1 MSKIS
6 LKHSGGNVVSLNS
19 PTNAPGAADVAFK
32 LPNADGSANEFL
44 KTDGS
49 GNLSFGAAGGGK
61 IVQFKSVSLYGD
73 NSTNSNT
80 FVALPNMP
88 SLDITPTVATSL
100 MFLTIS
106 STIFNGSNNRG
117 VQVTVYKK
125 VGSGSYADL
134 RTDGNNGGMIGFHGD
149 AGDNNAMSPF
159 CLTHEDDHN
168 TTDAL
173 SYKIY
178 LRTTN
183 ADSNAHLGRA
193 SGGNYTKTTF
203 SVFEV
208 ATT

>member
-1 MSKIS
+1 MSS
-6 LKHSGGNVVSLNS
+6 LKLLHSGGNGVIIS
-19 PTNAPGAADVAFK
+19 APSSNPASNRTITVPG
-32 LPNADGSANEFL
+32 NADGEMLTTTNPKA
-44 KTDGS
+44 
-49 GNLSFGAAGGGK
+49 GNV
-61 IVQFKSVSLYGD
+61 IQFKSVSLYGD
-73 NSTNSNT
+73 NSTSSNS

-134 RTDGNNGGMIGFHGD
+134 RTDGDNGGMIGFHGD
-149 AGDNNAMSPF
+149 AGDNNTMSPF

-178 LRTTN
+178 LRSTN
-183 ADSNAHLGRA
+183 SDSNAHMGRA
-193 SGGNYTKTTF
+193 GGGTNTKTTF

-208 ATT
+208 ATV

>member
-1 MSKIS
+1 MPITLNGSTNVIS
-6 LKHSGGNVVSLNS
+6 GVAVGGLPDGIVDADMLAA
-19 PTNAPGAADVAFK
+19 NAVTAAKRGA
-32 LPNADGSANEFL
+32 
-44 KTDGS
+44 
-49 GNLSFGAAGGGK
+49 GA
-61 IVQFKSVSLYGD
+61 ILQFKSVSLYGD
-73 NSTNSNT
+73 NSTSSNSM
-80 FVALPNMP
+80 VALPNMP

-106 STIFNGSNNRG
+106 STVFNGSNNRG
-117 VQVTVYKK
+117 VITTVYKK

-134 RTDGNNGGMIGFHGD
+134 RTDGDNGGMISFHGD

-178 LRTTN
+178 LRSN
-183 ADSNAHLGRA
+183 NSDSNAHIGRA
-193 SGGNYTKTTF
+193 AGGSNSKTTF

-208 ATT
+208 ATV

>member
-1 MSKIS
+1 MSS
-6 LKHSGGNVVSLNS
+6 LKLLHSGGNGVIIS
-19 PTNAPGAADVAFK
+19 APSSNPAANRTITV
-32 LPNADGSANEFL
+32 PGNADGEMLTTTNPKA
-44 KTDGS
+44 
-49 GNLSFGAAGGGK
+49 GNV
-61 IVQFKSVSLYGD
+61 IQFKSVSLYGD
-73 NSTNSNT
+73 NSTSSNS

-149 AGDNNAMSPF
+149 AGDNNTMSPF

-208 ATT
+208 ATV

>member
-1 MSKIS
+1 MPIS
-6 LKHSGGNVVSLNS
+6 LNGNGTITGVSVGGLPDGIVDTDMLAANS
-19 PTNAPGAADVAFK
+19 VTAAKRGA
-32 LPNADGSANEFL
+32 
-44 KTDGS
+44 
-49 GNLSFGAAGGGK
+49 GA
-61 IVQFKSVSLYGD
+61 ILQFKSVSLYGD

-106 STIFNGSNNRG
+106 STVFNGSTNRG
-117 VQVTVYKK
+117 VQVTVYRK

-149 AGDNNAMSPF
+149 AGDNNTMSPF

-173 SYKIY
+173 IYKVY

-183 ADSNAHLGRA
+183 SDSNAHMGRGP
-193 SGGNYTKTTF
+193 GGSNNTKTTF

-208 ATT
+208 ATV

>member
-1 MSKIS
+1 MTAKIK
-6 LKHSGGNVVSLNS
+6 LNAASGGGSFSLQ
-19 PTNAPGAADVAFK
+19 APSS
-32 LPNADGSANEFL
+32 SANNRVFTL
-44 KTDGS
+44 PDSADATLLTS
-49 GNLSFGAAGGGK
+49 TASLGK
-61 IVQFKSVSLYGD
+61 ILQFKSVSLYGD
-73 NSTNSNT
+73 KSTNSNS
-80 FVALPNMP
+80 FAAMPDMP

-106 STIFNGSNNRG
+106 STIYSGGTNRG

-134 RTDGNNGGMIGFHGD
+134 RTDGDNGGMIGFHGD
-149 AGDNNAMSPF
+149 AGNNNTMSPF

-178 LRTTN
+178 LRSTN
-183 ADSNAHLGRA
+183 SDSNAHMGRA
-193 SGGNYTKTTF
+193 SGGTNTKTTF

-208 ATT
+208 ATV

>member
-1 MSKIS
+1 MTAKIK
-6 LKHSGGNVVSLNS
+6 LNAASGGGSVSLQ
-19 PTNAPGAADVAFK
+19 APSSSSNDRVMT
-32 LPNADGSANEFL
+32 LPDSADGTILTTTNPKA
-44 KTDGS
+44 
-49 GNLSFGAAGGGK
+49 GN
-61 IVQFKSVSLYGD
+61 IIQFKSVSLYGD
-73 NSTNSNT
+73 NSTSSNS

-106 STIFNGSNNRG
+106 STVYSGGTNRG
-117 VQVTVYKK
+117 VITTVYKK

-134 RTDGNNGGMIGFHGD
+134 RTDGNNGGMISFHGD
-149 AGDNNAMSPF
+149 ADNNNTMAPF

-178 LRTTN
+178 LRSNN

-193 SGGNYTKTTF
+193 AGGNYTKTTF

-208 ATT
+208 ATV

>member
-1 MSKIS
+1 MTAKIK
-6 LKHSGGNVVSLNS
+6 LNAASGGGSFSLQ
-19 PTNAPGAADVAFK
+19 APSSSANTRVMT
-32 LPNADGSANEFL
+32 LPDTADGTILTTTNPKA
-44 KTDGS
+44 
-49 GNLSFGAAGGGK
+49 GNT
-61 IVQFKSVSLYGD
+61 IQFKSVSLYGD
-73 NSTNSNT
+73 NSTNSNS

-106 STIFNGSNNRG
+106 STIFNGSTNRG

-149 AGDNNAMSPF
+149 AGDNNSMSPF

-193 SGGNYTKTTF
+193 AGGNYTKTTF

>member
-1 MSKIS
+1 MTAKIK
-6 LKHSGGNVVSLNS
+6 LNAASGGGSFSLQ
-19 PTNAPGAADVAFK
+19 APSS
-32 LPNADGSANEFL
+32 SANNRVFTL
-44 KTDGS
+44 PDSADATLLTS
-49 GNLSFGAAGGGK
+49 TASLGK
-61 IVQFKSVSLYGD
+61 ILQFKSVSLYGD
-73 NSTNSNT
+73 NSTNSNS
-80 FVALPNMP
+80 FAALPNMP
-88 SLDITPTVATSL
+88 SLDVTPTVATSL

-106 STIFNGSNNRG
+106 STIFSGSNNRG

-149 AGDNNAMSPF
+149 AGDNNTMSPF

-183 ADSNAHLGRA
+183 SDSNAHLGRA

-208 ATT
+208 ATV

>member
-1 MSKIS
+1 MALVFNGTTNVIS
-6 LKHSGGNVVSLNS
+6 GVAVGGLPDGIVDTDMLAA
-19 PTNAPGAADVAFK
+19 NAVTAAKRGA
-32 LPNADGSANEFL
+32 
-44 KTDGS
+44 
-49 GNLSFGAAGGGK
+49 GA
-61 IVQFKSVSLYGD
+61 ILQFKSVSLYGD
-73 NSTNSNT
+73 NSTNSDS

-117 VQVTVYKK
+117 VQVTLYRK
-125 VGSGSYADL
+125 VGSGSYANL
-134 RTDGNNGGMIGFHGD
+134 RTDGNSAAGMISFHGD
-149 AGDNNAMSPF
+149 AGDNNTMSPF

-183 ADSNAHLGRA
+183 SDSNAHLGRT
-193 SGGNYTKTTF
+193 SSGNYTKTTF